1 MLDVPSKGKLIKPWP
16 RLDPHQ
22 IQLDPENHTV
32 FLMRPGMKID
42 LGALAKG
49 YSADCIATFLKSQG
63 VTDALIDLGG
73 NILTVGQHPIKQQPW
88 RIGIQIQSKKEANTY
103 WSSQSRINL
112 LSPLASTSVI

>member
-1 MLDVPSKGKLIKPWP
+1 
-16 RLDPHQ
+16 
-22 IQLDPENHTV
+22 
-32 FLMRPGMKID
+32 MKID

-73 NILTVGQHPIKQQPW
+73 NILTVGQHPIKHQPW
-88 RIGIQIQSKKEANTY
+88 RIGIQNPARKKGSAPTGPLCH
-103 WSSQSRINL
+103 RINL

>member
-1 MLDVPSKGKLIKPWP
+1 MI
-16 RLDPHQ
+16 DPHR

-32 FLMRPGMKID
+32 FLMRPGMNDPD

-73 NILTVGQHPIKQQPW
+73 NILTVGQHPVKQQPW
-88 RIGIQIQSKKEANTY
+88 RIGIQNPVEKEVSTY
-103 WSSQSRINL
+103 WSSLSRINL